1 MRFAL
6 DSNIILYS
14 EGINDPERS
23 AMAQNLIEAMDGL
36 PVIIPLQ
43 ALGETLNVF
52 TRKLALSKASA
63 VERLQ
68 PWKDDYLT
76 QETNVSIFQDALEL
90 VFKHEFQIWD
100 GIILAAAS
108 YAGASFLFSE
118 DMQDGFIW
126 QGTRVVN
133 PFAAVP
139 DPIIPALLNLH

>member
-14 EGINDPERS
+14 EGVNDPERS

-52 TRKLALSKASA
+52 TRKLSLSKTSA

-90 VFKHEFQIWD
+90 VLKHEFQIWD

-133 PFAAVP
+133 PFASVP
-139 DPIIPALLNLH
+139 DPIIPALLYLH

>member
-52 TRKLALSKASA
+52 TRKLSLSKASA

-68 PWKDDYLT
+68 PWRDDYLT
-76 QETNVSIFQDALEL
+76 QETNVSIFQDAVEL
-90 VFKHEFQIWD
+90 VSKHDFQIWD
-100 GIILAAAS
+100 GIILSAAS
-108 YAGASFLFSE
+108 YAGASFIFSE

-139 DPIIPALLNLH
+139 DPIIPALLYLH

>member
-14 EGINDPERS
+14 EGVNDPERS

-52 TRKLALSKASA
+52 TRKLLLSKASA
-63 VERLQ
+63 IERLQ

-90 VFKHEFQIWD
+90 VSKYGFQIWD
-100 GIILAAAS
+100 GVILAAAS

-133 PFAAVP
+133 PFASVP
-139 DPIIPALLNLH
+139 DPIIPALLYLH